1 MKKTAPIII
10 GGSKSFLS
18 QGGQLLKTINKT
30 APIFFSGSNAFNNF
44 LDLKIKIKNKKYL
57 ILTGSEIKKL
67 KIKLNKKIFSKSYL
81 DGIIAEQIFLPK
93 YLNKMKKNIIFSDSV
108 AENPL
113 MLVGKLFIKLKI
125 KKILLAFF
133 EGNIE
138 SKRDRIVF
146 DETQKA

>member
-1 MKKTAPIII
+1 
-10 GGSKSFLS
+10 
-18 QGGQLLKTINKT
+18 
-30 APIFFSGSNAFNNF
+30 
-44 LDLKIKIKNKKYL
+44 
-57 ILTGSEIKKL
+57 
-67 KIKLNKKIFSKSYL
+67 
-81 DGIIAEQIFLPK
+81 
-93 YLNKMKKNIIFSDSV
+93 MKKNIIFSDSV

-146 DETQKA
+146 DETQESINKLIKQKLKINTITKSEFKIDYNNPWLND